1 MSNEFTLNTHES
13 AFVIKFL
20 PPDRRERFLE
30 ALANPKRR
38 EVFHRHLHHPKDG
51 FLIAKYI
58 LPIKPSEQYPR
69 FVIERLE
76 KLGAPPECWT
86 FGNRLDG
93 KRMPLEEA
101 LDVLIGGRSGTI
113 ASCIPGKLAYF
124 ESEEDR
130 VILYAS

>member
-1 MSNEFTLNTHES
+1 MMSLSALNPHEEQ
-13 AFVIKFL
+13 FVKTFL
-20 PPDRRERFLE
+20 PPVCGERFLD

-38 EVFHRHLHHPKDG
+38 EVFHRHLCHPKDG

-58 LPIKPSEQYPR
+58 LAIKPSEQYTV
-69 FVIERLE
+69 FVAERLR
-76 KLGAPPECWT
+76 KMGAPQECWV

-93 KRMPLEEA
+93 KPMFLEAA
-101 LDVLIGGRSGTI
+101 LDALIGGRSGTI
-113 ASCIPGKLAYF
+113 ASCIPGKLAFF